1 MPIAVLEGSP
11 CEDSFSGLSQS
22 DRSPQIY
29 IGINNLVRSMD
40 MRLINVAFKR
50 TLKVESSKHL
60 QWGLLHVE
68 EFIDGEDVF
77 LNQPA
82 GSGKCK

>member
-1 MPIAVLEGSP
+1 
-11 CEDSFSGLSQS
+11 
-22 DRSPQIY
+22 
-29 IGINNLVRSMD
+29 

>member
-50 TLKVESSKHL
+50 TLKVESSITFTMGTATCRRVYR
-60 QWGLLHVE
+60 W
-68 EFIDGEDVF
+68 
-77 LNQPA
+77 
-82 GSGKCK
+82 

>member
-1 MPIAVLEGSP
+1 MWHSKEHL
-11 CEDSFSGLSQS
+11 
-22 DRSPQIY
+22 
-29 IGINNLVRSMD
+29 
-40 MRLINVAFKR
+40 RLRAQ
-50 TLKVESSKHL
+50 KHL

-82 GSGKCK
+82 GLGKCKLCGMTMSSNK